1 MSGVMTMQPDTILQ
15 KATAGHPPGRSEILQ
30 LLALRDAADQA
41 KVFAAARTVREKH
54 FGTNIFLYGFIY
66 FSTYCKN
73 NCSFCYYRKT
83 NDESP
88 RYRKS
93 IDETV
98 KIAGELAASG
108 VHLIDLTMG
117 EDPFFHAAANYQQL
131 SKLVRVVKE
140 ASGLPVMASPGLLTA
155 RGLYE
160 LKEAGADWYALYQET
175 HNPGLYARLRLQQGY
190 DDRMAAKRLAR
201 KLGLFIEEGILLGV
215 GEELSDIAHS
225 ILTMRQLRVHQARVM
240 SLVPQGGT
248 PLAGYPAP
256 PESRELLTI
265 AVMRLVL
272 GNVLIPASLDIE
284 GITGLKRR
292 LEAGANVV
300 TSIIPPATGLAG
312 VSQSSLDI
320 EEGFR
325 TVAGVTP
332 VLKELKL
339 QTAAPNDYVN
349 WLQTHIKEPP
359 QKAGSQEG
367 GAVNENWHC
376 RRPAA
381 GNGSRLPC

>member
-1 MSGVMTMQPDTILQ
+1 MQLDTILQ
-15 KATAGHPPGRSEILQ
+15 KATAEQPLDRSEILQ
-30 LLALRDAADQA
+30 LLALKDAADQA
-41 KVFAAARTVREKH
+41 KVFAAARIIREKH
-54 FGTNIFLYGFIY
+54 FGNKIFLYGFIY

-131 SKLVRVVKE
+131 SKLVRAVKK
-140 ASGLPVMASPGLLTA
+140 ASGLPVMVSPGLLPA

-160 LKEAGADWYALYQET
+160 LKTAGADWYAVYQET
-175 HNPGLYARLRLQQGY
+175 HNPGLYAGLRLQQDY
-190 DDRMAAKRLAR
+190 DDRIEAKVKAK

-215 GEELSDIAHS
+215 GEEPDDIVDS
-225 ILTMRQLRVHQARVM
+225 ILTMQQLAVHQARVM

-248 PLAGYPAP
+248 PLAGHPAP

-284 GITGLKRR
+284 GIAGLKRR

-325 TVAGVTP
+325 TVAGVSKI
-332 VLKELKL
+332 LNDL
-339 QTAAPNDYVN
+339 QLHAAAPQDYIS
-349 WLQTHIKEPP
+349 WLQARKKVP
-359 QKAGSQEG
+359 QHKAGLQEG
-367 GAVNENWHC
+367 DVINENRHC
-376 RRPAA
+376 RRSAA
-381 GNGSRLPC
+381 GN